1 MTDVLTRATLTARR
15 DAVHAELLAA
25 MQAVERYKGA
35 LAMLEELLSLE
46 EPPGAAEEAAA

>member
-15 DAVHAELLAA
+15 DAIHAELLGA

-35 LAMLEELLSLE
+35 LAILEELLQLE
-46 EPPGAAEEAAA
+46 EPPGVAEVAA